1 MSLATYLLLT
11 TSSDV
16 FTAHSLATTDLTA
29 SSNSIGRF
37 IYRTIFFRVRLTN
50 AQHSRKYRGSAATI
64 SISAFK
70 YRPALAASN
79 RAVRLQPPIQDR
91 YCCIHVQCTNNEVEF
106 VVVQR
111 MITLPA
117 YDAASQQVFGRTRAK
132 HHRPQAISCTLVH
145 RSKLKKPRK
154 PECWTRPSRL
164 GRLNVMQ
171 LTDTPCWRCDS
182 GCVLSPPRDQPKVP

>member
-91 YCCIHVQCTNNEVEF
+91 YCCIHVQCTNHEVEF
-106 VVVQR
+106 VVVQW

-132 HHRPQAISCTLVH
+132 HHLLGYY
-145 RSKLKKPRK
+145 KLSRA
-154 PECWTRPSRL
+154 PSSIGPSSRNP
-164 GRLNVMQ
+164 GNLNVGPA
-171 LTDTPCWRCDS
+171 LP
-182 GCVLSPPRDQPKVP
+182 VLAG